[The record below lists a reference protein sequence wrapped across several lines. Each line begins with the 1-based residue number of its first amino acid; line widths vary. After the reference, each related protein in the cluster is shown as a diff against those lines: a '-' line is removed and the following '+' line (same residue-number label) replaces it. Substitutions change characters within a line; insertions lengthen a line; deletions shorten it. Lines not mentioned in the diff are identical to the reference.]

1 MAIIIGLALVLLSVG
16 VAVYPFWKQRRGLSR
31 GLTPETVAGP
41 PPLEADLQSVYE
53 AMRTLQL
60 EHELGNIPLG
70 LYREQ
75 HQDYRVQAAVI
86 LRQQAEVLAG
96 LPPAGPA
103 QGAEWL
109 LEQEIGLVRA
119 ALGHVNG
126 PEGENAAACPN
137 CGAATVMSLEMDHP
151 QCPECT
157 AELTV
162 RRCPPETPPEPTAV

>member
-16 VAVYPFWKQRRGLSR
+16 VAVYPFWKQRRGL
-31 GLTPETVAGP
+31 TPETVAGP

-53 AMRTLQL
+53 AMGTLQL

-75 HQDYRVQAAVI
+75 LQDYRVQAAVI
-86 LRQQAEVLAG
+86 LRRQAEAQ
-96 LPPAGPA
+96 A

-109 LEQEIGLVRA
+109 LEQEIGLARA

-126 PEGENAAACPN
+126 NAAACPN
-137 CGAATVMSLEMDHP
+137 CGAVVEMDHP
-151 QCPECT
+151 QCQECT

-162 RRCPPETPPEPTAV
+162 RRCPPETPAV